1 MVRKMLLV
9 SLGCLLAVTTAN
21 AGSCRGKACYYATF
35 GEDSKGCLE
44 IRNSGREDIEVM
56 VYTTGSVPTTV
67 RIAGGST
74 EKVFKSGRMCI
85 LAAQYLRS
93 EAEFIGGPFTPSR

>member
-9 SLGCLLAVTTAN
+9 SLVCLFAASAAN
-21 AGSCRGKACYYATF
+21 AGNCRGKACYYATF

-56 VYTTGSVPTTV
+56 VYTTGSVPTPV

-74 EKVFKSGRMCI
+74 EKVFKTGRVCI
-85 LAAQYLRS
+85 LATQYLRS
-93 EAEFIGGPFTPSR
+93 EAQFMGGTLMPSR

>member
-1 MVRKMLLV
+1 MVRKWVLV
-9 SLGCLLAVTTAN
+9 FLGCFFAASAAN
-21 AGSCRGKACYYATF
+21 AGNCRGKACYYATF
-35 GEDSKGCLE
+35 GEDAKGCLE

-74 EKVFKSGRMCI
+74 ERVFKTGRVCI
-85 LAAQYLRS
+85 LATQYLRS
-93 EAEFIGGPFTPSR
+93 EAQFIGGVLAPSR